1 MQRVAEQVL
10 VHVREDIPRDVQL
23 HDELRVTE
31 RKRND
36 RNEGEHVE
44 MGRTVG
50 QGAMC
55 RHEIQLGSR
64 KRQMGQEW
72 GYLQENGEII
82 PELVVDASDVV
93 LIHQYRTNDKRAGF
107 RSVQLA
113 DTRDIALGALRCYS
127 CCCSVLASATR
138 GSCTRAPGRG
148 RFPWKAHTRKTRW
161 RRTPLERK
169 GASSARKG
177 PPALPPSTRPPPS
190 SAPE

>member
-1 MQRVAEQVL
+1 MAEQVL

-93 LIHQYRTNDKRAGF
+93 LMHQHLVNK
-107 RSVQLA
+107 Q
-113 DTRDIALGALRCYS
+113 
-127 CCCSVLASATR
+127 
-138 GSCTRAPGRG
+138 
-148 RFPWKAHTRKTRW
+148 TRW
-161 RRTPLERK
+161 F
-169 GASSARKG
+169 SFG
-177 PPALPPSTRPPPS
+177 PTC
-190 SAPE
+190 